1 MLKSLFQRSADV
13 IFQQYNFQQ
22 YTVHLITCD
31 AMVNEQILQT
41 VVVQRVQSL
50 LSKVSE
56 DMLEEEIE
64 QHLHIPYLQK
74 IFSKEDAVTR
84 VYKGHVLLYFEENQ
98 LLYSSDISKD
108 QIESPGKQ
116 HSN

>member
-1 MLKSLFQRSADV
+1 MRSISSMEQLINLKMLKSLFQRSADV

-50 LSKVSE
+50 LSNATE

-64 QHLHIPYLQK
+64 QHLHSLFTKDFIERGC
-74 IFSKEDAVTR
+74 SD
-84 VYKGHVLLYFEENQ
+84 KGL
-98 LLYSSDISKD
+98 
-108 QIESPGKQ
+108 
-116 HSN
+116 

>member
-1 MLKSLFQRSADV
+1 MEQINLKMLKSLFQRSADV

-50 LSKVSE
+50 LSNVTE

-64 QHLHIPYLQK
+64 QHLHIPY
-74 IFSKEDAVTR
+74 
-84 VYKGHVLLYFEENQ
+84 YKRFYR
-98 LLYSSDISKD
+98 KRMR
-108 QIESPGKQ
+108 
-116 HSN
+116 